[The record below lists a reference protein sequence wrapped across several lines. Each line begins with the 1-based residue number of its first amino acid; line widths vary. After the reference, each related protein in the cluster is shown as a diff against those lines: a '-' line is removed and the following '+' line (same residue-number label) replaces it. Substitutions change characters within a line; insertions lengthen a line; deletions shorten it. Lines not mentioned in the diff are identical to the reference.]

1 MEKTMEKTI
10 KQLDQVYQLFFDEMK
25 IDKNTGVVSGTNKRF
40 VTKPAIGK
48 NYFKSERKVLFV
60 SLDVGKDEL
69 FVEKGI
75 NAYQSIESRTESV
88 CYSQPTNP
96 HMSGVYGTSLYLLKE
111 KNNWDK
117 ESSLM
122 ENSSVSFLKFL
133 NENFNE
139 MPKEVLSNISLINFY
154 NFVEIGREKRVGN
167 SDRKFLNK
175 KAELKLVIDILNV
188 LKPND
193 IIVQGFPIHKFF
205 NNEIKSKL
213 DFNCKLYNVIHP
225 SVFGRYIKYQI
236 PNNYFK
242 HLEEMKIEH

>member
-1 MEKTMEKTI
+1 MEKTI

-25 IDKNTGVVSGTNKRF
+25 IDKNTGIVSGTNKRF

-88 CYSQPTNP
+88 CYSRPTNP
-96 HMSGVYGTSLYLLKE
+96 HMSGVYGISLYLLKE

-133 NENFNE
+133 NENFNT
-139 MPKEVLSNISLINFY
+139 V
-154 NFVEIGREKRVGN
+154 
-167 SDRKFLNK
+167 LNK
-175 KAELKLVIDILNV
+175 
-188 LKPND
+188 
-193 IIVQGFPIHKFF
+193 
-205 NNEIKSKL
+205 
-213 DFNCKLYNVIHP
+213 
-225 SVFGRYIKYQI
+225 
-236 PNNYFK
+236 NY
-242 HLEEMKIEH
+242 